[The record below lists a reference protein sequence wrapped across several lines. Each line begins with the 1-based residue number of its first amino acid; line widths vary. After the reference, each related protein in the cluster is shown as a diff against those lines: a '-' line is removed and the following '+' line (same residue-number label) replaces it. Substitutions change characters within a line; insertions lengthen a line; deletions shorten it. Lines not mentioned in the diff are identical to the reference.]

1 MRRLLILNQFGKTVK
16 DTETPKFTKNMAL
29 IMDLAIFFSFLN
41 AVLLAVLLYLYA
53 RIAIRSKASYSVGL
67 LLFAV
72 LLLSQNLLVIFAY
85 GSMGY
90 LIGEAI
96 LPYLFAISLLQF
108 GGLIALTRIT
118 L

>member
-29 IMDLAIFFSFLN
+29 IMDLAIVFSFLN